1 MSESEIQQEIRVALN
16 KADVRA
22 WRNNIAKL
30 KVKGRWINY
39 GLPGVGGSDLI
50 GLVSKTITQDMVGS
64 KVAVFLAVEVK
75 SKTGKIK
82 PEQQRFI
89 DFIKSKGGI
98 AAVCRSKEE
107 AENLIQ

>member
-1 MSESEIQQEIRVALN
+1 MTESQIQQEIRVALN

-22 WRNNIAKL
+22 WRNNIGKFQL
-30 KVKGRWINY
+30 GRRWVNY
-39 GLPGVGGSDLI
+39 GLPGPGGSDLI
-50 GLVSKTITQDMVGS
+50 GMVSKTITPDMVGS

-75 SKTGKIK
+75 SQTGKVK

-89 DFIKSKGGI
+89 DFVRSKGGI
-98 AAVCRSKEE
+98 AGVCRSKEE